1 MLVSD
6 EIAARKRKSVVVTKP
21 ESARDYNNDRGK
33 ITVSKSISVEGC
45 VAHKVVSLPTE

>member
-33 ITVSKSISVEGC
+33 
-45 VAHKVVSLPTE
+45 LPFQKALA